1 MAESGKRD
9 GGRATR
15 GGRSANGKAEAR
27 AEPKTEAK
35 TEAKSET
42 EAGAAAGATRDGL
55 IPAGQL
61 AQHFAA
67 VWVGGRPGDAAAG
80 GDGNGDGAQAAAE
93 EADVGL
99 TIHRL
104 RTARGLSL
112 KDLAARSG
120 LTQSFLS
127 QVERDLTS
135 PSVASLRKVAQAFGV
150 PLAALFQ
157 GPAAPSDR
165 VVRRAERRQLVH
177 PGKQWRDYLLT
188 PNLKGKLQVI
198 LSVIEPG
205 GGSGEE
211 AYAHDSD
218 EECVVILH
226 GQLEFWVG
234 TDRYLLEEG
243 DSIVFES
250 RIPHRNHNPGPQR
263 TEVLWITTP
272 PSY

>member
-1 MAESGKRD
+1 MDLLQTNVEDNTREGLFRFMAAHDRQNGRKGKSNARPSD
-9 GGRATR
+9 RRTALPMER
-15 GGRSANGKAEAR
+15 IAE
-27 AEPKTEAK
+27 
-35 TEAKSET
+35 
-42 EAGAAAGATRDGL
+42 DGL
-55 IPAGQL
+55 APLHDGQDGQQHLPKDEMVERTGPGGL
-61 AQHFAA
+61 AQE
-67 VWVGGRPGDAAAG
+67 PDI
-80 GDGNGDGAQAAAE
+80 GA
-93 EADVGL
+93 

-104 RTARGLSL
+104 REERHLSL
-112 KDLAARSG
+112 KEVAERSG

-157 GPAAPSDR
+157 GPTAPSDR

-177 PGKQWRDYLLT
+177 PKRQWRDYLLT
-188 PNLKGKLQVI
+188 PNLTGKLQVI

-211 AYAHDSD
+211 PYAHDSD
-218 EECVVILH
+218 EEVVLVLR
-226 GQLEFWVG
+226 GRLEFWLG
-234 TDRYLLEEG
+234 SDRYLLEEG

-250 RIPHRNHNPGPQR
+250 RIPHRNQNPGPDQA
-263 TEVLWITTP
+263 EVLWITTP